1 VADIDEAGREDLR
14 EKAAEEFFGMERG
27 RATVLGAERHGV
39 ARDGD
44 LACPDGVAVFAAG
57 C

>member
-1 VADIDEAGREDLR
+1 MTDLDEAGREDLR

-27 RATVLGAERHGV
+27 RATVLGAERHG
-39 ARDGD
+39 AGRDGD
-44 LACPDGVAVFAAG
+44 LACPDGVAVFATG